1 MEDQESNIITE
12 MKGGQ
17 DGSRSTSLSDL
28 VSCMALENEFPD
40 VEISSET
47 ELEEAHLF
55 RSEDPITEVSPRQ
68 REAPISSTPSQV
80 QGNVQSA
87 SSSLKLREVRK
98 LQIENLEN
106 DLGVYSSFSLSPGSY
121 PSTNV
126 FFVEGTPGKFWL
138 SINHPALAEFH
149 NLIKVL

>member
-1 MEDQESNIITE
+1 MSVEDYKYRNDTGAYIE
-12 MKGGQ
+12 
-17 DGSRSTSLSDL
+17 
-28 VSCMALENEFPD
+28 
-40 VEISSET
+40 
-47 ELEEAHLF
+47 
-55 RSEDPITEVSPRQ
+55 
-68 REAPISSTPSQV
+68 
-80 QGNVQSA
+80 
-87 SSSLKLREVRK
+87 

-126 FFVEGTPGKFWL
+126 FFVEGTPSKFWL